1 MKISTQ
7 TRYAM
12 RILLELATHA
22 DEHGRITAK
31 QIAARQKISEKYLEA
46 IASKLTRARYI
57 NSMKGVGGGYQLNR
71 PAEQIRLGEIMELME
86 TTYFEVHCSPNESKN
101 CAMYKHCCMYKFFT
115 ELREVIDQKMY
126 GTTLADLCAQQRK
139 LDDDYFEVE
148 QISPNGTDKLAETEV
163 YHYDLPAK

>member
-7 TRYAM
+7 TRYAL

-22 DEHGRITAK
+22 EEHGRITAK

-71 PAEQIRLGEIMELME
+71 PAEQIRVGEIMELME
-86 TTYFEVHCSPNESKN
+86 TTYFEVHCSPNGGRN
-101 CAMYKHCCMYKFFT
+101 CSMYKHCCMYKFFT
-115 ELREVIDQKMY
+115 GLRDVIDQKVY
-126 GTTLADLCAQQRK
+126 GTTLADLCAQQKK
-139 LDDDYFEVE
+139 LDEDYFEVE
-148 QISPNGTDKLAETEV
+148 QVSPEGTGELDATEM
-163 YHYDLPAK
+163 YRYDAPAK